1 MTNSSSIAST
11 PAATAAI
18 AQTRTGGIPPTELL
32 AIECPGCGTHFQVDS
47 RVRQA
52 VNAQPY
58 EREMDDPIYRPL
70 KIFTLDPSSP
80 RLEGSIAL
88 VNVPYEPLEPGPT
101 GKVFRV
107 EDYDESQNCHYSQ
120 VDLNDPAILIRNGRD
135 PSPSDWLFH
144 QQMVYVICSNV
155 YACFRTALGRKL
167 AWAFDQPQLRIR
179 PHACYQENA
188 YYNRDGCE
196 LCFGYY
202 RAKPKVA
209 GLNLPGG
216 FVFTCLSHDIVAHEV
231 THALLDGLRAHF
243 AFPTG
248 PDVLAFHEAFADLV
262 AVFLHFSYKEV
273 LQTAIRKS
281 RGELQNAKL
290 LTEIARQFNY
300 TITGQEKPLR
310 CAVDIPDSADTPKQY
325 DPKAEPHE
333 LGSVLVA
340 AVFEAFNTVFKYK
353 TERYIRLATGG
364 SGVLPIGEMSPDLQA
379 VLADEASK
387 LASQFLTIC
396 IRAIDYCP
404 PLDLEFG
411 EFLRAVITADRDLVP
426 DDHWGYREAW
436 IDAFRRRSI
445 YPSGVANLSEDALL
459 WHPEQ
464 SMPPIEPLNFAALKF
479 KGDPGSPSGEEEL
492 QRQACVLGQIISQPD
507 HMRLFGL
514 TRPDAPCLGED
525 TVELPCVQSIR
536 SSRRIGPNG
545 QVVFDLVAEVTQ
557 RRIVRGSSGNA
568 QFYFY
573 GGSTLILGPDGKIR
587 YIISKSVVNE
597 ERLQRQRDFLS
608 TDKGHLWEIVNG
620 MYTPKRQLFML
631 MHQNRFQG

>member
-1 MTNSSSIAST
+1 
-11 PAATAAI
+11 
-18 AQTRTGGIPPTELL
+18 
-32 AIECPGCGTHFQVDS
+32 
-47 RVRQA
+47 
-52 VNAQPY
+52 
-58 EREMDDPIYRPL
+58 
-70 KIFTLDPSSP
+70 
-80 RLEGSIAL
+80 
-88 VNVPYEPLEPGPT
+88 
-101 GKVFRV
+101 V

-120 VDLNDPAILIRNGRD
+120 IDLNDPAILIRNGRD

-144 QQMVYVICSNV
+144 QQMVYAICSNV

-167 AWAFDQPQLRIR
+167 AWAFDRAQLRIR
-179 PHACYQENA
+179 PHACYARNA
-188 YYNRDGCE
+188 YYHRDGCE

-202 RAKPKVA
+202 RANSKVA
-209 GLNLPGG
+209 GSNLPGG

-243 AFPTG
+243 ALPTG

-281 RGELQNAKL
+281 RGELQNAGL
-290 LTEIARQFNY
+290 LTEIARQFGY
-300 TITGQEKPLR
+300 TTTGLEKPLR
-310 CAVDIPDSADTPKQY
+310 CVVDVTDSSRAPKQY
-325 DPKAEPHE
+325 DPTAEAHE
-333 LGSVLVA
+333 LGSVMIS
-340 AVFEAFNTVFKYK
+340 AVFEAFNIVFKRK

-364 SGVLPIGEMSPDLQA
+364 SGVLPIGEMSSDLQA
-379 VLADEASK
+379 LLAAEASK

-404 PLDLEFG
+404 PVDLEFG

-426 DDHWGYREAW
+426 EDPWGYREAW

-445 YPSGVANLSEDALL
+445 YPAGVDNLSEHALL
-459 WHPEQ
+459 WRPPEQ
-464 SMPPIEPLNFAALKF
+464 PIPAIESLNFAALKF

-492 QRQACVLGQIISQPD
+492 QRQACALGQIISQPN

-514 TRPDAPCLGED
+514 TRPDDPCLGQD
-525 TVELPCVQSIR
+525 TVELPWVQSIR

-557 RRIVRGSSGNA
+557 RRIVRGDSGNA

-573 GGSTLILGPDGKIR
+573 GGSTLILGPDGKVR

-597 ERLQRQRDFLS
+597 ERWQRQRDFLS
-608 TDKGHLWEIVNG
+608 TDRGHLWEIVNG
-620 MYTPKRQLFML
+620 MYTPKRQLFRL
-631 MHQNRFQG
+631 LHQNRSQV